1 MKEGDPMSKRGT
13 GRTALIT
20 GASSGFGVEFAK
32 LFARDGYDV
41 VLVARSV
48 DKLEALA
55 AQLRSRYGITATVL
69 AEDLTDPAAP
79 ATLAAALNAAGITVD
94 ALVNNAGF
102 ATYGPFVEISEDADL
117 DLLKVNVVALTALT
131 KRFLPGMLARRSGQI
146 LNVASTAAFQPGPL
160 MAAYYASKAYVL
172 SLSEALAEEVR
183 GSGVTVTV
191 LCPGPSATGFQARA
205 AMEESQLFQ
214 RMAVMDAGTVA
225 RIGYRAMQAGQT
237 VVIPGWQNRIMAL
250 APRFAPRAVTARMVK
265 GMQERVGQ

>member
-1 MKEGDPMSKRGT
+1 MSKRGT

-41 VLVARSV
+41 VLVARGAA
-48 DKLEALA
+48 KLEALA

-69 AEDLTDPAAP
+69 VQDLTDPAA
-79 ATLAAALNAAGITVD
+79 AAALVAALDAAGIQVD
-94 ALVNNAGF
+94 TLVNNAGF
-102 ATYGPFVEISEDADL
+102 ATYGPFAEIGEDADL
-117 DLLKVNVVALTALT
+117 DLLKVNVLALTALT

-172 SLSEALAEEVR
+172 FLSEALAEEVR
-183 GSGVTVTV
+183 GSGVTVTA

-205 AMEESQLFQ
+205 AMEESKLVSGRQI
-214 RMAVMDAGTVA
+214 MDAVTVA
-225 RIGYRAMQAGQT
+225 RVGYRAMQAGQA
-237 VVIPGWQNRIMAL
+237 VVIPGWQNRLIAL
-250 APRFAPRAVTARMVK
+250 APRFTPRAVMARLVK
-265 GMQERVGQ
+265 QAQARVGH